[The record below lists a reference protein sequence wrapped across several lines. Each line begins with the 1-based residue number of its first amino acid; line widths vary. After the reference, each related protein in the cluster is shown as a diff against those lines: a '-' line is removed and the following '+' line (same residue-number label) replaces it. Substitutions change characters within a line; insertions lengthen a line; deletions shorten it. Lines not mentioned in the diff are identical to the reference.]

1 MKNNKRK
8 STVLIKLLGPV
19 IALGLLTMITA
30 VVGLQSM
37 ISVQKQARQYQEMD
51 SGLLYVLM
59 R

>member
-30 VVGLQSM
+30 A
-37 ISVQKQARQYQEMD
+37 IND
-51 SGLLYVLM
+51 SSTKGQQNGIRKWIQGAYM
-59 R
+59 F

>member
-37 ISVQKQARQYQEMD
+37 IAVKRPAKRYQEMD
-51 SGLLYVLM
+51 SGRLYVLM

>member
-37 ISVQKQARQYQEMD
+37 IAVQKLK
-51 SGLLYVLM
+51 S
-59 R
+59 

>member
-37 ISVQKQARQYQEMD
+37 IAVQKASKTV
-51 SGLLYVLM
+51 SGNGFRALICFD
-59 R
+59 